1 MHCHRV
7 NEVIEL
13 LQPYWLKHAELSLVE
28 VLAQLA
34 KEAGHEGELSQVPDD
49 LIIYHLKMRE
59 TPEGDMIPGIKK
71 DCEDDFKTALLKA
84 RGLVK

>member
-1 MHCHRV
+1 MQCHRV

-13 LQPYWLKHAELSLVE
+13 LQPYWLKNAELSLAE

-34 KEAGHEGELSQVPDD
+34 AEAGYEGEMKNIPDD
-49 LIIYHLKMRE
+49 LVIYHLKMLN
-59 TPEGDMIPGIKK
+59 TPKGEMIPGIKK

-84 RGLVK
+84 RGLA

>member
-1 MHCHRV
+1 MQSHRV

-13 LQPYWLKHAELSLVE
+13 LQPYWLKNAELSLVE
-28 VLAQLA
+28 VLIQLA
-34 KEAGHEGELSQVPDD
+34 QAAGYEGELEAIPDD
-49 LIIYHLKMRE
+49 LIIYHLKMLNSPDGE
-59 TPEGDMIPGIKK
+59 MIPGIKK